1 VVVWGDHGWK
11 LGEHGMWC
19 KHTNFELDT
28 RAPLIIA
35 APGMRAA
42 GQSTD
47 ALTEFVDIYPTLCE
61 LARLPLPKHLEGT
74 SAAPLL
80 DRPALRWKTA
90 AFSQYPR
97 GAVMGRSMR
106 TARWR
111 YTEWRHRKTKQVVAR
126 ELYDHTKNSHEG
138 TNLAARPE
146 LALTVQA
153 LGAQLEAGWRAARP
167 PGKEPFR

>member
-1 VVVWGDHGWK
+1 
-11 LGEHGMWC
+11 MWC

-42 GQSTD
+42 GQKTD
-47 ALTEFVDIYPTLCE
+47 ALTEFVDIYPTLC
-61 LARLPLPKHLEGT
+61 AVAGLPLPKHLEGT

-111 YTEWRHRKTKQVVAR
+111 YTEWR
-126 ELYDHTKNSHEG
+126 EIDG
-138 TNLAARPE
+138 
-146 LALTVQA
+146 
-153 LGAQLEAGWRAARP
+153 
-167 PGKEPFR
+167 GKETISVPQPFVAVVQKGIAIDPRIPNMR